1 MKIVTIGG
9 GSGQSLL
16 LKYMKDYDWDI
27 SAIVSMVDSGGST
40 GILRKELG
48 VLPPGDVRKC
58 LLALATRHT
67 KLQEAMAVRFD
78 GGHNFG
84 NFVLSGL
91 ELKFGSFDKAV
102 KHVEKVLQTKD
113 RVIPSTLDDVQLAA
127 RLKNKK
133 LITGEANIDIP
144 NGRRAKID
152 KVFLKPIPKIS
163 RDAREAIRKANFIVY
178 TIGDLYTSLIPNLLV
193 KGMQEEIAK
202 SEAVKIFTINRT
214 NKKGETD
221 GFTASQYIETLLSYL
236 KPGSLDYVL
245 VDKCKLKIGK
255 GYEQVKVDKNKI
267 EDMGVL
273 VEEAVICSKKDPNH
287 VDGKLLARA
296 LYKLCQK

>member
-1 MKIVTIGG
+1 MTIGG

-58 LLALATRHT
+58 LLALATKHV
-67 KLQEAMAVRFD
+67 KLQDAMGIRFD
-78 GGHNFG
+78 CGHNFG

-102 KHVEKVLQTKD
+102 KHVEKVLQTKG

-152 KVFLKPIPKIS
+152 KVFLKPIPNIS
-163 RDAREAIRKANFIVY
+163 QDAREAIRKANFIVY

-193 KGMQEEIAK
+193 EGMQEEIAK

-255 GYEQVKVDKNKI
+255 GYQMVKIDKNKI

>member
-1 MKIVTIGG
+1 MRVVTIGG

-16 LKYMKDYDWDI
+16 LKYMKDYNWDI

-40 GILRKELG
+40 GVLRKELG

-58 LLALATRHT
+58 LLALATKHV
-67 KLQEAMAVRFD
+67 KLQDAMAVRFD
-78 GGHNFG
+78 CGHNFG

-91 ELKFGSFDKAV
+91 ELKMGGFDKGV
-102 KHVEKVLQTKD
+102 KHVEKALHTKG
-113 RVIPSTLDDVQLAA
+113 RVIPSTLDDAQLVA

-133 LITGEANIDIP
+133 LITGEANIDVP

-152 KVFLKPIPKIS
+152 KVYLKPKPRAFK
-163 RDAREAIRKANFIVY
+163 EALEAVKKADFIVY
-178 TIGDLYTSLIPNLLV
+178 TIGDLYTSLIPNLMV
-193 KGMQEEIAK
+193 KGMQEEIARSK
-202 SEAVKIFTINRT
+202 AVKIFTINRT

-221 GFTASQYIETLLSYL
+221 GFTASKYIETLLSYL

-245 VDKCKLKIGK
+245 VDKCKFKTGK
-255 GYEQVKVDKNKI
+255 GYEQVKIDKNKI

-273 VEEAVICSKKDPNH
+273 VEEAVVCKKTDPNH
-287 VDGKLLARA
+287 VDGKLLAKA